1 VNFYVLN
8 SMLFQDA
15 RLTQIIFLSLFLLL
29 GVSTRDWTVQP
40 NLILV
45 IIASCLG
52 TQWLLS
58 TVVEYAKSDRE
69 ARRAA
74 ICEAVSFRSPLGYP
88 KSNRL
93 NNLTNILISPK
104 VLTSLR
110 SALITSLGLCL
121 LLRSNSYQAMMLAGF
136 LAISSKFLFCH
147 HHKHFFNPANF
158 GIIAAITL
166 TNDAWVSPGQWG
178 TDWWYLLLF
187 LGLGGV
193 VLKQVGRWDTSI
205 AFLLSYGGLT
215 AVRNFWL
222 GWSWD
227 VWQHQFMS
235 GSLLLFALFM
245 LTDPRSIPNSQTGR
259 ILWSMA
265 IALTT
270 FILQYYFY
278 LSTAIFWSLFIIS
291 PLTVAI
297 DIIWT
302 APRFHWQ
309 SFQLTINN

>member
-1 VNFYVLN
+1 
-8 SMLFQDA
+8 MLVKDA
-15 RLTQIIFLSLFLLL
+15 RVTQIIFLGLFLLL

-40 NLILV
+40 DLILV
-45 IIASCLG
+45 VVASCLI

-58 TVVEYAKSDRE
+58 SVVEYAK
-69 ARRAA
+69 
-74 ICEAVSFRSPLGYP
+74 RSGEYT
-88 KSNRL
+88 
-93 NNLTNILISPK
+93 LTNIYSELNILISPK
-104 VLTSLR
+104 VFTSLR

-121 LLRSNSYQAMMLAGF
+121 LLRSNSPETMAIASF
-136 LAISSKFLFCH
+136 LAISSKFLFRH
-147 HHKHFFNPANF
+147 HDKHFFNPANF
-158 GIIAAITL
+158 GIISAVTL

-193 VLKQVGRWDTSI
+193 VLRQVGRWDTSI
-205 AFLLSYGGLT
+205 AFLFSYGGLE

-245 LTDPRSIPNSQTGR
+245 LTDPRSIPNSQKGR
-259 ILWSMA
+259 LVWSGA
-265 IALTT
+265 IAIST
-270 FILQYYFY
+270 FILQHYFY

-291 PLTVAI
+291 PLTVLL
-297 DIIWT
+297 DMVWS
-302 APRFHWQ
+302 APRFNWLRETKLQ
-309 SFQLTINN
+309 ITT

>member
-1 VNFYVLN
+1 
-8 SMLFQDA
+8 MLFKDA
-15 RLTQIIFLSLFLLL
+15 RVTQIIFLALFLFL
-29 GVSTRDWTVQP
+29 GVSTRDWTLQP
-40 NLILV
+40 NLMLV
-45 IIASCLG
+45 VVISCLV

-58 TVVEYAKSDRE
+58 AAVEYARYSSED
-69 ARRAA
+69 
-74 ICEAVSFRSPLGYP
+74 
-88 KSNRL
+88 
-93 NNLTNILISPK
+93 NLTNIYNEFQILTSPK

-121 LLRSNSYQAMMLAGF
+121 LLRSNSPQTMAIAGC
-136 LAISSKFLFCH
+136 LAISSKFLFSH
-147 HHKHFFNPANF
+147 HNKHFFNPANF
-158 GIIAAITL
+158 GIIAALML

-193 VLKQVGRWDTSI
+193 VLKQVGRWDTSV
-205 AFLLSYGGLT
+205 AFLIAYGGLE
-215 AVRNFWL
+215 AMRNLWL

-259 ILWSMA
+259 LIWSSA

-270 FILQYYFY
+270 FILQHYFY
-278 LSTAIFWSLFIIS
+278 LSTAIFWSLFLIS
-291 PLTVAI
+291 PLTVLL
-297 DIIWT
+297 DIIWS
-302 APRFHWQ
+302 APRFNWQ
-309 SFQLTINN
+309 IHISDQLAVITDQSRK

>member
-1 VNFYVLN
+1 
-8 SMLFQDA
+8 MLFQDA
-15 RLTQIIFLSLFLLL
+15 RLTQIIFLSSFLWL
-29 GVSTRDWTVQP
+29 GVSTRDWTIQP
-40 NLILV
+40 NLMLTV
-45 IIASCLG
+45 IASCLG

-58 TVVEYAKSDRE
+58 AVMEYAKSSKSDR
-69 ARRAA
+69 
-74 ICEAVSFRSPLGYP
+74 LD
-88 KSNRL
+88 
-93 NNLTNILISPK
+93 NLKHILISSN

-121 LLRSNSYQAMMLAGF
+121 LLRSNSYQTMMLAGF

-147 HHKHFFNPANF
+147 HQKHFFNPANF

-166 TNDAWVSPGQWG
+166 TSDAWVSPGQWG
-178 TDWWYLLLF
+178 TDWWYILLF

-215 AVRNFWL
+215 VARNLWL

-259 ILWSMA
+259 LFWSMA
-265 IALTT
+265 IALAT

-278 LSTAIFWSLFIIS
+278 LSTAVFWSLFIIS
-291 PLTVAI
+291 PLTVAT
-297 DIIWT
+297 DMIWS
-302 APRFHWQ
+302 APRFNWQ
-309 SFQLTINN
+309 AKAVINS

>member
-1 VNFYVLN
+1 
-8 SMLFQDA
+8 MLFKDA
-15 RLTQIIFLSLFLLL
+15 RVSQIIFLGLFLWL

-40 NLILV
+40 DSILV
-45 IIASCLG
+45 VMASCLA

-58 TVVEYAKSDRE
+58 AIVEYAKSDRE
-69 ARRAA
+69 
-74 ICEAVSFRSPLGYP
+74 S
-88 KSNRL
+88 
-93 NNLTNILISPK
+93 NLTNIFRHLNILTSPK
-104 VLTSLR
+104 ILTSLR

-121 LLRSNSYQAMMLAGF
+121 LLRSNSYQTMMLASF
-136 LAISSKFLFCH
+136 LAISSKFLFRH
-147 HHKHFFNPANF
+147 RNKHFFNPANF

-205 AFLLSYGGLT
+205 AFLLSYGTLE
-215 AVRNFWL
+215 AIRNTWL

-245 LTDPRSIPNSQTGR
+245 LTDPRSIPNSQKGR
-259 ILWSMA
+259 LIWSLA
-265 IALTT
+265 IAFST
-270 FILQYYFY
+270 FILQHYFY

-291 PLTVAI
+291 PLTVLL
-297 DIIWT
+297 DLVWT
-302 APRFHWQ
+302 TPRFNWLRETKLP
-309 SFQLTINN
+309 LTT

>member
-1 VNFYVLN
+1 
-8 SMLFQDA
+8 MLFQDA

-29 GVSTRDWTVQP
+29 GVGTRDWTIQP

-58 TVVEYAKSDRE
+58 TVVEYAKSDR
-69 ARRAA
+69 
-74 ICEAVSFRSPLGYP
+74 VD
-88 KSNRL
+88 
-93 NNLTNILISPK
+93 NLTNILISPK

-121 LLRSNSYQAMMLAGF
+121 LLRSNSYQTMMLAGF

-166 TNDAWVSPGQWG
+166 TKDAWLSPGQWG

-205 AFLLSYGGLT
+205 AFLLFYGGLT
-215 AVRNFWL
+215 AARNFWL

-227 VWQHQFMS
+227 VWQHQFMN

-245 LTDPRSIPNSQTGR
+245 LSDPRSIPNSQTGR

-265 IALTT
+265 IAFTT

-297 DIIWT
+297 DMIWT

-309 SFQLTINN
+309 SLQLTSSIDNFISNQS

>member
-1 VNFYVLN
+1 
-8 SMLFQDA
+8 MLIKDA
-15 RLTQIIFLSLFLLL
+15 RLTQIIFLGLFLFL
-29 GVSTRDWTVQP
+29 GVNTRDWTIQP
-40 NLILV
+40 DLIFAV
-45 IIASCLG
+45 VASCLI

-58 TVVEYAKSDRE
+58 ALVEYAKS
-69 ARRAA
+69 
-74 ICEAVSFRSPLGYP
+74 L
-88 KSNRL
+88 SNIYSEL
-93 NNLTNILISPK
+93 NILISPK

-121 LLRSNSYQAMMLAGF
+121 LLRSNSHQTMMIAGF
-136 LAISSKFLFCH
+136 LAIASKFLFRYH
-147 HHKHFFNPANF
+147 QKHFFNPANF
-158 GIIAAITL
+158 GVIAAITL

-205 AFLLSYGGLT
+205 TFLLSYGTLE
-215 AVRNFWL
+215 AIRNAWL

-245 LTDPRSIPNSQTGR
+245 LTDPRSIPNSKTGR
-259 ILWSMA
+259 LIWSMA
-265 IALTT
+265 IAFST
-270 FILQYYFY
+270 FILQHYFY

-291 PLTVAI
+291 PLTI
-297 DIIWT
+297 LLDMIWT
-302 APRFHWQ
+302 APRFNWLRE
-309 SFQLTINN
+309 SKLPITT

>member
-1 VNFYVLN
+1 M
-8 SMLFQDA
+8 SIKDA
-15 RLTQIIFLSLFLLL
+15 RVTQIIFLGLFLFL
-29 GVSTRDWTVQP
+29 GVCTRDWTVQP

-45 IIASCLG
+45 VVASCLA

-58 TVVEYAKSDRE
+58 AVVEHAKSNSE
-69 ARRAA
+69 
-74 ICEAVSFRSPLGYP
+74 Y
-88 KSNRL
+88 
-93 NNLTNILISPK
+93 NLTNIHSKLNILFSPK

-121 LLRSNSYQAMMLAGF
+121 LLRSNSYQTMMLAGF
-136 LAISSKFLFCH
+136 LAISSKFLFRH
-147 HHKHFFNPANF
+147 HNKHFFNPANF

-205 AFLLSYGGLT
+205 AFLLSYGGLE
-215 AVRNFWL
+215 AVRNTWL

-245 LTDPRSIPNSQTGR
+245 LTDPRSIPNSKTSR
-259 ILWSMA
+259 LIWSMA
-265 IALTT
+265 IACST
-270 FILQYYFY
+270 FILQHYFY

-291 PLTVAI
+291 PLTVLL
-297 DIIWT
+297 DMIWT
-302 APRFHWQ
+302 APRFNWLREKKLLAH
-309 SFQLTINN
+309 TN

>member
-1 VNFYVLN
+1 
-8 SMLFQDA
+8 MLFQDA
-15 RLTQIIFLSLFLLL
+15 RITQIIFLGLFLFL
-29 GVSTRDWTVQP
+29 GVNTRDWTIQS

-45 IIASCLG
+45 IITSCLI
-52 TQWLLS
+52 TQWILS
-58 TVVEYAKSDRE
+58 SIMEYGKIQNDEYSLPNFASK
-69 ARRAA
+69 
-74 ICEAVSFRSPLGYP
+74 L
-88 KSNRL
+88 
-93 NNLTNILISPK
+93 NILINAK

-121 LLRSNSYQAMMLAGF
+121 LLRSNSPQTMAIAGC
-136 LAISSKFLFCH
+136 LAISSKFLFRY

-158 GIIAAITL
+158 GIIAALTL

-205 AFLLSYGGLT
+205 AFLLFYGGLE
-215 AVRNFWL
+215 AMRNLWL

-245 LTDPRSIPNSQTGR
+245 LTDPRSIPNSQQGR
-259 ILWSMA
+259 WIWSGA
-265 IALTT
+265 IAIST
-270 FILQYYFY
+270 FILQHYFY
-278 LSTAIFWSLFIIS
+278 LSTAIFWSLFIVS
-291 PLTVAI
+291 PLTI
-297 DIIWT
+297 LLDMMWN
-302 APRFHWQ
+302 APRFNWMKYQ
-309 SFQLTINN
+309 VAAKQ

>member
-1 VNFYVLN
+1 
-8 SMLFQDA
+8 MLIKDA
-15 RLTQIIFLSLFLLL
+15 RVTQIIFLSLFLFL
-29 GVSTRDWTVQP
+29 GVSTRDWTIQP
-40 NLILV
+40 DLILV
-45 IIASCLG
+45 VVASCLV

-58 TVVEYAKSDRE
+58 AVVEYAKQSRE
-69 ARRAA
+69 YTLDN
-74 ICEAVSFRSPLGYP
+74 IYSEL
-88 KSNRL
+88 
-93 NNLTNILISPK
+93 NILVSSK

-121 LLRSNSYQAMMLAGF
+121 LLRSNSPQTMMIAGF
-136 LAISSKFLFCH
+136 LAISSKFLFRH

-166 TNDAWVSPGQWG
+166 TNDAWISPGQWG

-193 VLKQVGRWDTSI
+193 ILKQVGRWDTSI
-205 AFLLSYGGLT
+205 AFLLAYGTLE
-215 AVRNFWL
+215 AVRNLWL

-245 LTDPRSIPNSQTGR
+245 LTDPRSIPDSKTGR
-259 ILWSMA
+259 LIWSMA
-265 IALTT
+265 IAFST
-270 FILQYYFY
+270 FILQHYFY

-291 PLTVAI
+291 PLTVLL
-297 DIIWT
+297 DTIWS
-302 APRFHWQ
+302 APRFNWLRE
-309 SFQLTINN
+309 SKLPITT

>member
-1 VNFYVLN
+1 
-8 SMLFQDA
+8 MLIKDA
-15 RLTQIIFLSLFLLL
+15 RVTQIIFLGLFLIL
-29 GVSTRDWTVQP
+29 GVSTRDWTIQP
-40 NLILV
+40 DLV
-45 IIASCLG
+45 LAVMASCLA

-58 TVVEYAKSDRE
+58 SFREYAKRTSE
-69 ARRAA
+69 YSLSS
-74 ICEAVSFRSPLGYP
+74 ILSEL
-88 KSNRL
+88 
-93 NNLTNILISPK
+93 NILLSPK

-121 LLRSNSYQAMMLAGF
+121 LLRSNSYQTMILAGF
-136 LAISSKFLFCH
+136 LAISSKFLFRH
-147 HHKHFFNPANF
+147 HQKHFFNPANF

-205 AFLLSYGGLT
+205 AFILIYGALEAG
-215 AVRNFWL
+215 RNAWL

-259 ILWSMA
+259 LLWSMA
-265 IALTT
+265 IAFST
-270 FILQYYFY
+270 FILQDYFY

-291 PLTVAI
+291 PLTILLDLV
-297 DIIWT
+297 WH
-302 APRFHWQ
+302 APRFNWQ
-309 SFQLTINN
+309 ALKG